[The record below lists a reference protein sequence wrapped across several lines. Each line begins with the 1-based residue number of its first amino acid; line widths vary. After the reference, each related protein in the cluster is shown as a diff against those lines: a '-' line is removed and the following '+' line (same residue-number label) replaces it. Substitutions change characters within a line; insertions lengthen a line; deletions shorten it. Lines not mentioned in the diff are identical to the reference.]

1 MKTPLSFMRIFYTIL
16 SVILLTTYAITTN
29 LGQSTLLNIFVGT
42 FLGLLISGLMI
53 GADYLLKRVDFRSLT
68 ITLIGLVFGF
78 MIGQVFLMILTNVL
92 DASLFDLSQTSALF
106 LKIALFLTC
115 AYLGMLIT
123 LRTSEQTLLNLPF
136 LKNQSGKGAGIKRE
150 LILDSSILA
159 DSRLIDIASSGLLD
173 QQAVIPRFVLNDLYN
188 LADSPDEQ
196 AKARAKRSLDTYK
209 KLETLPNL
217 ELRIMEIDFPEIRDV
232 QGKLIRLAR
241 EQDSAIFTADVSRV
255 QQLAI
260 DGVKFININALS
272 NALKPITQT
281 GEILLI
287 KIQRYG
293 KEPRQGVGYL
303 EDGTMVVVNSGA
315 EYIGET
321 IRAQVLSV
329 KHTAS
334 GRMIFCNAAD
344 EGITQFDGEHTS
356 AMADLE
362 RKHKEYMSL

>member
-16 SVILLTTYAITTN
+16 SVILLTTFTISTN
-29 LGQSTLLNIFVGT
+29 LGQSPLLNVFIGT
-42 FLGLLISGLMI
+42 FLGLFFSGLMI

-78 MIGQVFLMILTNVL
+78 MIGQVFLTILTNVL

-123 LRTSEQTLLNLPF
+123 LRASEQTLLNLPF
-136 LKNQSGKGAGIKRE
+136 LKNQGKGSGNKRD

-173 QQAVIPRFVLNDLYN
+173 QQIVIPRFVLNDLYAQ
-188 LADSPDEQ
+188 ADSVDEQ
-196 AKARAKRSLDTYK
+196 TKAKAKRSLDTYK
-209 KLETLPNL
+209 KLEIIPNL
-217 ELRIMEIDFPEIRDV
+217 EIRVTEVDYSDIRDV

-241 EQDSAIFTADVSRV
+241 ENDSAIFTADVSRV
-255 QQLAI
+255 QQLTI

-356 AMADLE
+356 AMVDLE
-362 RKHKEYMSL
+362 KKHKEYMSL